1 MRKLASIRVIE
12 EVAPIPNAD
21 NIEKVRIGGWWCVAR
36 KSEFKTGD
44 KCIYFEIDS
53 LLPPIEQFSFLEN
66 KGRKKSIIDDK
77 EYIGY
82 RLKTIRLRGQI
93 SQGLALPTSIFKQ
106 FDKLPDPEVGT
117 DLTDAIGVVKYEP
130 PVPAC
135 ISGEVIGVFPGFLH
149 KTDEER
155 IQNLNVADFQG
166 KHFYLTEK
174 VDGTS
179 ASIYKMDNFFGVC
192 GRTMNFK
199 ETEKNT
205 FWKIANQYSLK
216 EKLQEGFAIQGEVAG
231 EGIGGSAG
239 NNPLKLTGQKLFVFY
254 VYDINK
260 AEYLTLENMELFCKE
275 LGLTTVP
282 IIDRDFII
290 NHTMDELLNLANRKS
305 IINPKVGL
313 EGIVFRLRD
322 NTQKIS
328 FKIIS
333 NSYLLGEKD

>member
-1 MRKLASIRVIE
+1 MIIKL
-12 EVAPIPNAD
+12 NA
-21 NIEKVRIGGWWCVAR
+21 
-36 KSEFKTGD
+36 
-44 KCIYFEIDS
+44 
-53 LLPPIEQFSFLEN
+53 
-66 KGRKKSIIDDK
+66 
-77 EYIGY
+77 
-82 RLKTIRLRGQI
+82 
-93 SQGLALPTSIFKQ
+93 
-106 FDKLPDPEVGT
+106 GT

-130 PVPAC
+130 PVLAC

-166 KHFYLTEK
+166 KHFYVTEK

-179 ASIYKMDNFFGVC
+179 STFYKMDNYFGVC

-199 ETEKNT
+199 EVETNT
-205 FWKIANQYSLK
+205 FWKLAHQYNLN
-216 EKLQEGFAIQGEVAG
+216 EKLQEGFSIQGEVAG
-231 EGIGGSAG
+231 ESIQG
-239 NNPLKLTGQKLFVFY
+239 NPLKLSGQKLFVFY

-260 AEYLTLENMELFCKE
+260 AEYLTLENTELFCKE

-305 IINPKVGL
+305 IINPNMIL
-313 EGIVFRLRD
+313 EGIVFRLKE

-333 NSYLLGEKD
+333 NEYLLKERD